1 VGGQTLSVATLVRRS
16 RWAPRAHQKPRPRPI
31 SRQQKKLVKQAR
43 ALMERWAVQWP
54 DGTKVEYLDR
64 FIIIF

>member
-1 VGGQTLSVATLVRRS
+1 VAALVRRS
-16 RWAPRAHQKPRPRPI
+16 RWNPRAHRKPRPRPV

-43 ALMERWAVQWP
+43 ALMERWEVQWP